1 MAPFVMKTNTN
12 DSIPPPQAITIES
25 KISPTLLLI
34 IVILAIIFFVSG
46 LLHLLVRYLL
56 RPRNRDPEVLDNVT
70 ALQGQLQQLFHLHD
84 SGVDQS
90 FIDTLP
96 VFLYKAITGGLKDP
110 FDCAVCLCEFDA
122 DDKLRLLPKCSH
134 AFHVECIDTWLLSHS
149 TCPLC
154 RGSLLDFPPNN
165 GFSPVVL
172 VLESGDESS
181 REIVEREPHVGLPC
195 EDETQAKGGDFTA
208 QVKLGKFRNVD
219 SIVEGTSAAADGGG
233 GGLGGRRCFSMG
245 SFEYVMDE
253 TSRLQVSIKPPVKR
267 LPAVKRPAAGHRLAM
282 SESEFRCE
290 SDLGKRE
297 SFSASKVWHL
307 PRNENAPAS
316 DCSRRAFSFRQTGS
330 DAEGGYG
337 ADSSSLAR
345 RTLLWLV
352 RRQQQQSQVSHSSRV
367 VTEAVMGPP
376 PPPVALV

>member
-12 DSIPPPQAITIES
+12 DSIPPPQAIIIEN

-34 IVILAIIFFVSG
+34 IVILAVIFFVSG

-56 RPRNRDPEVLDNVT
+56 RPTNRNPEDFDNVT

-172 VLESGDESS
+172 ILESGDESS
-181 REIVEREPHVGLPC
+181 REIVERDPHVGLPC

-219 SIVEGTSAAADGGG
+219 PIVEGTSAPADGGG

-245 SFEYVMDE
+245 SFEYVTDE
-253 TSRLQVSIKPPVKR
+253 TSRLQ
-267 LPAVKRPAAGHRLAM
+267 
-282 SESEFRCE
+282 SEFRCE
-290 SDLGKRE
+290 SDLGKRD
-297 SFSASKVWHL
+297 SFSALKVWHL
-307 PRNENAPAS
+307 PRNEKAPAS
-316 DCSRRAFSFRQTGS
+316 DCSRRAFSFRQPGS

-352 RRQQQQSQVSHSSRV
+352 GRQQQQSQVSHSSRV